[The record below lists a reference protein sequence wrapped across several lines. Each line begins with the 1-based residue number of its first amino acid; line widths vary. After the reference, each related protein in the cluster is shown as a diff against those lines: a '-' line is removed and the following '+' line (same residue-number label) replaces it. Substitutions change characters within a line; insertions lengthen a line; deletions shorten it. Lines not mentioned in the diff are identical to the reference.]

1 MLLNINERVDN
12 TFEYEG
18 EIGRVTEVAF
28 HATLKEQ
35 LKSNGITWRKRCKQG
50 SLNRNISAKTTG
62 SI

>member
-18 EIGRVTEVAF
+18 EIGQVTEVTF

-35 LKSNGITWRKRCKQG
+35 LKSNGIT
-50 SLNRNISAKTTG
+50 
-62 SI
+62 

>member
-35 LKSNGITWRKRCKQG
+35 LKSNGIT
-50 SLNRNISAKTTG
+50 
-62 SI
+62 